1 MTGRLNTDH
10 EQAVLRAL
18 TTEPQKTTIV
28 VQKTGLY
35 RSIVTNNLHR
45 LATRGRI
52 VRDRVP
58 VANSRNGYH
67 FLWSVRQI

>member
-18 TTEPQKTTIV
+18 TTEPQGTV
-28 VQKTGLY
+28 AVMQKTGLY
-35 RSIVTNNLHR
+35 RSTVTNNLHR

-52 VRDRVP
+52 RREKVP
-58 VANSRNGYH
+58 VARSRNGYH